1 MTQFSNPSLV
11 RKWRPATPHRH
22 TGEKP
27 APYSIRGRYP
37 VPGPWIP
44 VYVEAMGRPHFH
56 TLMWPSQ
63 GHGDSGLEP
72 DSASR
77 NCPHPV
83 PGGCIQ
89 TGWLW
94 ASQALFQP
102 LYGGITANWHHVG
115 IASGNGIMV
124 MLMVYVL
131 GPVSGAHINPAVIF
145 GMAHRGRL
153 PRRSRRDRGLGPR
166 RPVWQANRPCTRD
179 TRRDPKQG

>member
-1 MTQFSNPSLV
+1 MKVAPPHIVIPAKSLP
-11 RKWRPATPHRH
+11 RTP
-22 TGEKP
+22 
-27 APYSIRGRYP
+27 IRGRYP
-37 VPGPWIP
+37 VPASWIP

-56 TLMWPSQ
+56 PHMWPSQ
-63 GHGDSGLEP
+63 GHGDSGLEL
-72 DSASR
+72 DSCEQEPSPIQSPAVAYRPGGYGQARHSFSPYMAASR
-77 NCPHPV
+77 R
-83 PGGCIQ
+83 I
-89 TGWLW
+89 
-94 ASQALFQP
+94 
-102 LYGGITANWHHVG
+102 GITWEYHVG
-115 IASGNGIMV
+115 IASGNGIVV